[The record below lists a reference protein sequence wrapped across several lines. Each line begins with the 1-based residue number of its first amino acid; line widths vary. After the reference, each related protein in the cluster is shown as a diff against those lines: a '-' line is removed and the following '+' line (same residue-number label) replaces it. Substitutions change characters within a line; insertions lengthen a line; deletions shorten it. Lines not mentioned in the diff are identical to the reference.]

1 MSLLQNKLVV
11 IGAGAVAA
19 AVAAFLAFGVFGIQT
34 LFTNTTVDEGGPVFA
49 SGETAT
55 IRDDADADT
64 TDDATTDNTTEPA
77 DDAAA
82 GDATDSAA
90 ADDAGAEAPSAN
102 EIVSLAEGDFTSLSR
117 YTVTGTATVLN
128 DGTEQRFLRLEGFES
143 TNGPDLNVYLR
154 ADDGEFVDLGDLKGN
169 IGDQNYEIPVDVD
182 LDRFNT
188 VEIWCVRF
196 GVGFG
201 EAELM

>member
-11 IGAGAVAA
+11 IGAGVVAA
-19 AVAAFLAFGVFGIQT
+19 ALAAFLAFGVFGIQT

-55 IRDDADADT
+55 VGDDATDQAA
-64 TDDATTDNTTEPA
+64 TDDAATDDDATEPDDATDEPA
-77 DDAAA
+77 D
-82 GDATDSAA
+82 
-90 ADDAGAEAPSAN
+90 EAQSTN
-102 EIVSLAEGDFTSLSR
+102 EVISLAEGSFSSLSR
-117 YTVTGTATVLN
+117 YTVTGNATVLN
-128 DGTEQRFLRLEGFES
+128 DGSEQRFLRFEGFES

-154 ADDGEFVDLGDLKGN
+154 ADDGEFIDLGNLKGN

-182 LDRFNT
+182 LERFNT

-201 EAELM
+201 EAELA

>member
-1 MSLLQNKLVV
+1 MSLLQNKPVV
-11 IGAGAVAA
+11 IGVGAVAA
-19 AVAAFLAFGVFGIQT
+19 ALAAFLAFGVFGIQT

-55 IRDDADADT
+55 VSDDGDGATADAADDGAAAADADA
-64 TDDATTDNTTEPA
+64 ATEEP
-77 DDAAA
+77 
-82 GDATDSAA
+82 T
-90 ADDAGAEAPSAN
+90 AEAEEAEAAN
-102 EIVSLAEGDFTSLSR
+102 EIISLAEGSFTSLSR
-117 YTVTGTATVLN
+117 YNVTGTATVLN

-154 ADDGEFVDLGDLKGN
+154 AEDGEFIDLGDLKGN

-182 LDRFNT
+182 LERFNT

-201 EAELM
+201 EAELA